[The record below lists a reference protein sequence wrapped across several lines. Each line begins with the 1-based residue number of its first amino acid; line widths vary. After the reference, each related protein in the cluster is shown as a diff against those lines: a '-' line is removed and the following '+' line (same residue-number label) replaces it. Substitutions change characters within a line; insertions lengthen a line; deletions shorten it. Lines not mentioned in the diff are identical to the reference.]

1 MANVNLRRS
10 VEYKKVEVYFFTAND
25 KVVKETHVLHR
36 TETGDY
42 VASQLSQ
49 IAAGRNLSVI
59 KYNVL
64 ERGVHLMSLP
74 LRDYVAIAEIN
85 DGKVTLKT
93 DKTTELT
100 DKAE

>member
-25 KVVKETHVLHR
+25 EVLKETHVLHR
-36 TETGDY
+36 TETGGY
-42 VASQLSQ
+42 VALQLSQ
-49 IAAGRNLSVI
+49 IAAARNLSVI
-59 KYNVL
+59 KFNVL
-64 ERGVHLMSLP
+64 ETGVHLMSLP

-85 DGKVTLKT
+85 DSKVAWKT